1 MQEGVESQQSNNYSV
16 DNEVVIF
23 GEDDTLQ
30 QQAGATNSKTQ
41 NRQGKMKN
49 RRTYVGMKTKKH
61 EIHHLQDEQG
71 DKFSLQTQI
80 HFQMKQGNLDT
91 TETDKVK
98 DMLIQ
103 HLAINI
109 L

>member
-41 NRQGKMKN
+41 NRQGKKN
-49 RRTYVGMKTKKH
+49 RRTYVRMETKQH

-80 HFQMKQGNLDT
+80 HLDT

-98 DMLIQ
+98 YMLIQ
-103 HLAINI
+103 HLTINI
-109 L
+109 M

>member
-41 NRQGKMKN
+41 NRQGKKN
-49 RRTYVGMKTKKH
+49 RRTYVRMETKKH

-80 HFQMKQGNLDT
+80 HFLKKQGNLDT
-91 TETDKVK
+91 SETDKQSTSCNTSQK
-98 DMLIQ
+98 YIFP
-103 HLAINI
+103 
-109 L
+109 